1 MELKALPQS
10 FSVCRVEDL
19 TGIGGEYF
27 FTAQTPEENSL
38 ICPTSSVPANTTARE
53 DNWRG
58 FFITGVLDFSLIGI
72 LSEISTVL
80 AQEKIGI
87 VAVSSYNT
95 DYIFVKE
102 NNFSRALS
110 ALKKSGYTVL
120 D

>member
-1 MELKALPQS
+1 MELKILKQL

-19 TGIGGEYF
+19 TGANGEYF
-27 FTAQTPEENSL
+27 FTARTPEENSL

-53 DNWRG
+53 DGWRG
-58 FFITGVLDFSLIGI
+58 FFIAGVLDFSLIGI
-72 LSEISTVL
+72 LADISTVL

-110 ALKKSGYTVL
+110 ALKKSGYNVL